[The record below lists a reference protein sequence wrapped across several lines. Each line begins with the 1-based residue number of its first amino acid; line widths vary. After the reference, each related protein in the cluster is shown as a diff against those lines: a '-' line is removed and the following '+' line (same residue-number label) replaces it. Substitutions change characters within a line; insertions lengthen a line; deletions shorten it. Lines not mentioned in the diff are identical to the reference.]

1 MKDFSPL
8 STLAEQVVR
17 QLEARGQT
25 VALAESCTGGLVAK
39 TLTDVSGASHVFE
52 CGVVAYSEA
61 IKQKVLGV
69 KAETLAAH
77 SVVSPQ
83 VAFEMARGV
92 RALAGADFGIG
103 ITGVA
108 GPGPDGDHPEGE
120 IYIALVSEK
129 TDNVVLLE
137 DRSEN
142 ERTKHRVQAAETA
155 LTMLDAQLSNTP

>member
-8 STLAEQVVR
+8 STLAERVVR

-25 VALAESCTGGLVAK
+25 VALAESCTGGLLAK

-83 VAFEMARGV
+83 VALEMARGV

-108 GPGPDGDHPEGE
+108 GPGPDGDHPEG
-120 IYIALVSEK
+120 
-129 TDNVVLLE
+129 
-137 DRSEN
+137 
-142 ERTKHRVQAAETA
+142 
-155 LTMLDAQLSNTP
+155 

>member
-1 MKDFSPL
+1 M
-8 STLAEQVVR
+8 
-17 QLEARGQT
+17 
-25 VALAESCTGGLVAK
+25 
-39 TLTDVSGASHVFE
+39 
-52 CGVVAYSEA
+52 
-61 IKQKVLGV
+61 
-69 KAETLAAH
+69 
-77 SVVSPQ
+77 VSPQ